1 MPSLMPGSSARC
13 SLVTAQNEDRE
24 LTWSLL
30 HAWQLLHVSSRL
42 REVLISSVKG
52 IVSKNGIVLHVI
64 VIECARKPS
73 EGNRELLNS
82 AVC

>member
-1 MPSLMPGSSARC
+1 MPSLMPGSSAQC
-13 SLVTAQNEDRE
+13 SLVTAHNEDRE

-64 VIECARKPS
+64 VIECA
-73 EGNRELLNS
+73 
-82 AVC
+82 

>member
-1 MPSLMPGSSARC
+1 M
-13 SLVTAQNEDRE
+13 TAHNEDRE

-64 VIECARKPS
+64 VIECARKSS
-73 EGNRELLNS
+73 EGNKELLTLRYVFVDS
-82 AVC
+82 CQTFHMLK